1 MRALRLLFGVL
12 FGLLC
17 LPRVGWS
24 QPEVVGQWSGV
35 FPVPLVAIH
44 VAHLPTGKYL
54 IFGRAPLGDIATLW
68 DPKTN
73 TFRTIG
79 SLGVDIFCAG
89 HTFLSDGTLLVNGG
103 HIADDYGIRDTLIFN
118 PYTETWK
125 RVGNMAYPRWYPT
138 TTILSSGKVITHS
151 GSMWRDANGPVMCEI
166 PELYDPETQQWTTLP
181 NLRNYAAYYPGMYQL
196 PDGRLVIAG
205 KGRTNWVETDSEL
218 LNWWESHGTFSWVG
232 MGGSSTSYRP
242 GMIMKSGGT
251 KNADADEARK
261 VSVLDLTQP
270 DATWRET
277 APMAEPRKDHCTVPL
292 PDGNVLI
299 TGGSRIYANL
309 AESVLSPELWDPI
322 SETLSIMAPQAIGRS
337 YHSTGILMADGRVLS
352 AGGGSNGRNVQ
363 PNPDQLNGEIFSPPY
378 LFKGARPVIS
388 SIPEVTINSQ
398 SFTVVT
404 PQASSIA
411 KVSLIRLGAVTHGLD
426 MSAYY
431 IPLSFT
437 RESGKLNVV
446 APTKFEAPPGYYML
460 SVVNGAGVPSVSK
473 YLLVTQQLPTTKP
486 DTVLSTYGGSPD
498 SSPALLEFSDDQWLR
513 IDIINSSSPYLA
525 VADLVVEAPAP
536 SKHISF
542 IKYSIEAS
550 LEARGYSVKL
560 DLYDFENDVWE
571 NVGATVNKRGE
582 RTASVTVKGYVSR
595 FVDRTAQKVRARA
608 RFFSPD
614 LTVAGQAKV
623 DMMSFGF
630 GK

>member
-1 MRALRLLFGVL
+1 M
-12 FGLLC
+12 
-17 LPRVGWS
+17 GWS

-35 FPVPLVAIH
+35 FPVPLVAVH

-166 PELYDPETQQWTTLP
+166 PELYDPETQQWTPLP

-388 SIPEVTINSQ
+388 SIPEVAINSQ

>member
-1 MRALRLLFGVL
+1 
-12 FGLLC
+12 
-17 LPRVGWS
+17 
-24 QPEVVGQWSGV
+24 
-35 FPVPLVAIH
+35 
-44 VAHLPTGKYL
+44 
-54 IFGRAPLGDIATLW
+54 
-68 DPKTN
+68 
-73 TFRTIG
+73 
-79 SLGVDIFCAG
+79 
-89 HTFLSDGTLLVNGG
+89 
-103 HIADDYGIRDTLIFN
+103 
-118 PYTETWK
+118 
-125 RVGNMAYPRWYPT
+125 
-138 TTILSSGKVITHS
+138 
-151 GSMWRDANGPVMCEI
+151 
-166 PELYDPETQQWTTLP
+166 
-181 NLRNYAAYYPGMYQL
+181 
-196 PDGRLVIAG
+196 
-205 KGRTNWVETDSEL
+205 
-218 LNWWESHGTFSWVG
+218 
-232 MGGSSTSYRP
+232 
-242 GMIMKSGGT
+242 
-251 KNADADEARK
+251 
-261 VSVLDLTQP
+261 
-270 DATWRET
+270 
-277 APMAEPRKDHCTVPL
+277 
-292 PDGNVLI
+292 
-299 TGGSRIYANL
+299 
-309 AESVLSPELWDPI
+309 
-322 SETLSIMAPQAIGRS
+322 MAPQAIGRS

-388 SIPEVTINSQ
+388 SIPEVAINSQ

-486 DTVLSTYGGSPD
+486 NTVLSTYGGSPD